1 MMRSRLADSRRGF
14 TLIEL
19 LVVIA
24 IIAVLIALLLPA
36 VQSAREAARRIQCVN
51 NMKQIGLALHN
62 YHDSNLSF
70 PLGGVNGP
78 DGASAGW
85 AGNANCLSWRAL
97 VMPFMEGTN
106 VYNSLNLKVTMS
118 SNTVDTFAG
127 YTVWVTVSNAWL
139 CPSDGTNMDGKR
151 PSLVAD
157 PDGGNSPI
165 NNPPSDPA
173 TGQPSTICP
182 VSNYAGS
189 FGDNQAIGNLSN
201 GGVNP
206 WETPACGTP
215 PVGQPRIGWAGFWGT
230 TYDCGITTVTGGGSL
245 RGFFDYRTNQTVGIN
260 GVTDGTSNSIL
271 VGEVIPQQ
279 AADNNLYMMNGCCAG
294 VTIPINFDTSG
305 ISGQYP
311 GCVRQ
316 QWGSIVWGCRFSYA
330 SKGFKSKHPGG
341 ANILFADGSVHFL
354 KASINRF
361 TYAALGSR
369 AGGEVIS
376 ADAY

>member
-1 MMRSRLADSRRGF
+1 
-14 TLIEL
+14 
-19 LVVIA
+19 
-24 IIAVLIALLLPA
+24 
-36 VQSAREAARRIQCVN
+36 
-51 NMKQIGLALHN
+51 LALHN

-78 DGASAGW
+78 DKGSGGW
-85 AGNANCLSWRAL
+85 AGSANELSWRAL

-106 VYNSLNLKVTMS
+106 TYNAINMMTAINVGS
-118 SNTVDTFAG
+118 AG
-127 YTVWVTVSNAWL
+127 WTAWNTVSNAWL
-139 CPSDGTNMDGKR
+139 CPSDGDSASGMRPTTTTDPNNGNLSLTTPPTN
-151 PSLVAD
+151 
-157 PDGGNSPI
+157 
-165 NNPPSDPA
+165 PA
-173 TGQPSTICP
+173 TGAIASTIP
-182 VSNYAGS
+182 IARYAGS
-189 FGDNQAIGNLSN
+189 FGDNITINVVSPTVTN
-201 GGVNP
+201 NP
-206 WETPACGTP
+206 WETTACGTP

-260 GVTDGTSNSIL
+260 STTDGTSNSIL

-279 AADNNLYMMNGCCAG
+279 AADSNLYMMNGCCAG

-316 QWGSIVWGCRFSYA
+316 EWGSIVWGCRFSYA